1 MVASAETLL
10 PLGHVGLHST
20 LLLIGKGC
28 DPLGIMKKLYP
39 FILAAATVNWQT
51 NWDVF
56 VP

>member
-51 NWDVF
+51 NRDVF
-56 VP
+56 GP